1 MYLDHGPT
9 EKHQK
14 IIPDK
19 KLLDDQPLDP
29 FLPHPSEHGAPCP
42 SLGHPCPKLG
52 APMPKLGHF
61 TFLALTAIYFVD
73 LT

>member
-9 EKHQK
+9 EKRQK

-19 KLLDDQPLDP
+19 KLLDVRAWDP
-29 FLPHPSEHGAPCP
+29 FLPHPSEHRAPRP

-52 APMPKLGHF
+52 RF